1 VKQVFLILVVLFL
14 GVVNIVNG
22 QSTYLLPA
30 RGATHTYYALVN
42 DPGGVNHVRW
52 YVAKDADGTVHA
64 VHGTD
69 YTFLTSGFNSTTDQ
83 IQGTGI
89 YSVKIS
95 WGSTLVPETTFFV
108 FFEVDDSVSGCTNR
122 MALPVTIST
131 GYNAVVVD
139 VTGSA
144 DPGTVAPSNVSP
156 SSCPGEVINP
166 LWNGVGQTDEGFT
179 ELVYRVTRQFSNVDW
194 QFEYELS
201 EESGRQI
208 RVENTTVMGES
219 RALLSVGS
227 NAIETVNV
235 PASENYALIYV
246 KVANQQGAKLSV
258 KLNLLVENN
267 NTKDASNFHDSNSAD
282 NSAIHTIDPM
292 PEIIFSWDQDAFSV
306 NSGSSHDYKIER
318 PEEEVIYKW
327 QIFSDSDYT
336 IPALPELVELVPF
349 GSERDNEIHINW
361 NSAGDYYLMVTVTS
375 ATGCANRM
383 AWYFAVDEVT
393 ELPVARIAGSPFI
406 VTGNCPDAAKLLD
419 ASSSTGEG
427 LSFNWSPSAYLDNP
441 SVSKPVF
448 LPGKDTR
455 YLLTV
460 TDVRGQT
467 DTISVMVLVAEA
479 PKVIMDENI
488 FVDASNAVVL
498 LNASQSSGSGL
509 SYSWLSVDGTIL
521 NGETNPN
528 AQASGLGTYY
538 LTITDQFGCT
548 AIDSIKVNLYTQAV
562 RDTTNT
568 DINYTVDINVL
579 ANDIPL
585 QNIDPSTLRIVSSP
599 RNGIAVV
606 SSDSLISYTPDQYYV
621 GQDEFTYSICD
632 YYRNCDEAPV
642 LVLVNDVPF
651 FIPEAFSPNGDGIND
666 KFEIKGIAKYN
677 SIQIEIFNR
686 WGNIVF
692 QSGNYGE
699 GPGRDGFWD
708 GTAKNG
714 LRIGSGPVPSGTYFY
729 VLKLNGNENVSGSV
743 YLDR

>member
-1 VKQVFLILVVLFL
+1 
-14 GVVNIVNG
+14 
-22 QSTYLLPA
+22 
-30 RGATHTYYALVN
+30 
-42 DPGGVNHVRW
+42 
-52 YVAKDADGTVHA
+52 
-64 VHGTD
+64 
-69 YTFLTSGFNSTTDQ
+69 
-83 IQGTGI
+83 
-89 YSVKIS
+89 
-95 WGSTLVPETTFFV
+95 
-108 FFEVDDSVSGCTNR
+108 
-122 MALPVTIST
+122 
-131 GYNAVVVD
+131 
-139 VTGSA
+139 
-144 DPGTVAPSNVSP
+144 
-156 SSCPGEVINP
+156 
-166 LWNGVGQTDEGFT
+166 
-179 ELVYRVTRQFSNVDW
+179 
-194 QFEYELS
+194 
-201 EESGRQI
+201 
-208 RVENTTVMGES
+208 
-219 RALLSVGS
+219 
-227 NAIETVNV
+227 
-235 PASENYALIYV
+235 
-246 KVANQQGAKLSV
+246 
-258 KLNLLVENN
+258 
-267 NTKDASNFHDSNSAD
+267 
-282 NSAIHTIDPM
+282 
-292 PEIIFSWDQDAFSV
+292 
-306 NSGSSHDYKIER
+306 
-318 PEEEVIYKW
+318 
-327 QIFSDSDYT
+327 
-336 IPALPELVELVPF
+336 
-349 GSERDNEIHINW
+349 
-361 NSAGDYYLMVTVTS
+361 
-375 ATGCANRM
+375 
-383 AWYFAVDEVT
+383 
-393 ELPVARIAGSPFI
+393 
-406 VTGNCPDAAKLLD
+406 
-419 ASSSTGEG
+419 
-427 LSFNWSPSAYLDNP
+427 
-441 SVSKPVF
+441 
-448 LPGKDTR
+448 
-455 YLLTV
+455 
-460 TDVRGQT
+460 
-467 DTISVMVLVAEA
+467 
-479 PKVIMDENI
+479 
-488 FVDASNAVVL
+488 
-498 LNASQSSGSGL
+498 
-509 SYSWLSVDGTIL
+509 VDGTIL